1 MAGGV
6 IAGVARQIFDVF
18 VPKQKMLYL
27 HPPIPDRYVAIGLE
41 KVVTWSLDSGRWLVI
56 AKTAVQGYGGN
67 GGLADCRLK
76 VVGTEADYSSSDE
89 SYGAPS
95 ALLGA
100 TITVLLPFTVKS
112 SAQFYLQLGV
122 QGPNSATF
130 QHIVVTAI
138 RDSG

>member
-18 VPKQKMLYL
+18 VPKQKMVYV

-41 KVVTWSLDSGRWLVI
+41 KVASWSLDAGRWLVI
-56 AKTAVQGYGGN
+56 AKAAVQGQGGN
-67 GGLADCRLK
+67 DGLADCRLK
-76 VVGTEADYSSSDE
+76 VVGTEGDRSSSDE
-89 SYGAPS
+89 SYGAPA

-100 TITVLLPFTVKS
+100 TITVVLPFTVTA
-112 SAQFYLQLGV
+112 SAQFYLQVAV
-122 QGPNSATF
+122 QGANSATF
-130 QHIVVTAI
+130 QHIVATAV